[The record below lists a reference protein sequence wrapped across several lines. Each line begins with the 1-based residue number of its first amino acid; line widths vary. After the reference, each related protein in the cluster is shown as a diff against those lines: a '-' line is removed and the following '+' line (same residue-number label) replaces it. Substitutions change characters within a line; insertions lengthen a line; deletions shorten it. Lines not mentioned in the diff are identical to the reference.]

1 MPIPPPGFFDDD
13 PRTESPEPGFEIL
26 GDFQF
31 SPTYLPKTI
40 RVTKERNLNR
50 KESFC
55 KGEDVT
61 DTGAKNR
68 DIHVAGKLVGGEKD
82 RLNILA
88 DSDEVYTLSCPA
100 WTGDVRV
107 SKAEYEGP
115 VAHDSKT
122 GKFVYEFSMDL
133 VSTGRDEGALDNGI
147 IESPSRDQDVSC
159 TYKGRPRTDYK
170 YTGSEVE
177 DFRKW
182 QNCEINTEIFVAYT
196 AEGNGIASVELKDDV

>member
-13 PRTESPEPGFEIL
+13 PRTEAPEPGFEIL

-31 SPTYLPKTI
+31 SPTYLPKTV

-50 KESFC
+50 KDSFC
-55 KGEDVT
+55 EGEDVT

-68 DIHVAGKLVGGEKD
+68 DIHIAGKLVGGEKD

-115 VAHDSKT
+115 TGHDSKT
-122 GKFVYEFSMDL
+122 GKFIYSYSLDL

-147 IESPSRDQDVSC
+147 IE
-159 TYKGRPRTDYK
+159 RPATEDDTDNAT
-170 YTGSEVE
+170 TGNSS
-177 DFRKW
+177 DTTGF
-182 QNCEINTEIFVAYT
+182 TE
-196 AEGNGIASVELKDDV
+196 S